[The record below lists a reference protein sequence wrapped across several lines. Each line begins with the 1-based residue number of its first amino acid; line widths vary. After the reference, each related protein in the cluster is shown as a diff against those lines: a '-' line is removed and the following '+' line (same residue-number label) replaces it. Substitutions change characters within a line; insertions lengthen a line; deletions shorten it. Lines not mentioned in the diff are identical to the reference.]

1 MTFPNSLNRT
11 VGTASLLKQS
21 ISPNLRLQKNFENAM
36 HFGAILVECHILPG
50 QSCQCPHWVLWYS
63 SNWYSAIE
71 QNLQN
76 A

>member
-1 MTFPNSLNRT
+1 
-11 VGTASLLKQS
+11 
-21 ISPNLRLQKNFENAM
+21 M

-50 QSCQCPHWVLWYS
+50 QPGQCPHRVSWYS
-63 SNWYSAIE
+63 LNWYSAIE